1 MPILC
6 PMCNTDIEHL
16 LHVFFDCQYAAQCWD
31 HAGLQY
37 DMMAVESAPEW
48 LLNRV
53 NEGTMQEV
61 CKVAS
66 VLWGIWYGRNKR
78 VWDDKLI
85 SPAIATDWS
94 MRAVKEWQQAQKN
107 RPDQVNS
114 RESTVLKKSVSWRP
128 PDAGSMKIN
137 VDASLSKES
146 DSYAVGMVIRD
157 DKGVFVEDKVT
168 RLEHM
173 EQALDAEARGVLESL
188 RWAVEKGLQRVCVE
202 TDSLLTVQALQKN
215 SVGVLEVGHVLEER
229 LKYLQEHP
237 QFSIVF
243 VQRQANKVA
252 HEMAKYPCSVGSFLL
267 FTSPPDML
275 LETLMNDVLLQ

>member
-1 MPILC
+1 
-6 PMCNTDIEHL
+6 
-16 LHVFFDCQYAAQCWD
+16 
-31 HAGLQY
+31 
-37 DMMAVESAPEW
+37 MMAVESAPEW

-53 NEGTMQEV
+53 YEGTMQEV

-128 PDAGSMKIN
+128 PDARSMKIN

-157 DKGVFVEDKVT
+157 DKGVFVEGKVT